1 MLFTYLS
8 FEGVALACPGSATD
22 VIRGLGRR
30 PWCALGM
37 LAGSK
42 QGLARGWWYV
52 RRASADFG
60 GLRLAGRYGRSG
72 IFFGAV
78 ALVLEGFRLKT
89 CSPPMPQRQKKWP
102 IDPAALHP
110 SWGAGT
116 WGAGELGPVVCVSFR
131 LLVSLGMLE
140 FYGAADAR

>member
-1 MLFTYLS
+1 MCCASPCDSPDS

-52 RRASADFG
+52 GRTTAD
-60 GLRLAGRYGRSG
+60 LD
-72 IFFGAV
+72 V
-78 ALVLEGFRLKT
+78 
-89 CSPPMPQRQKKWP
+89 
-102 IDPAALHP
+102 
-110 SWGAGT
+110 
-116 WGAGELGPVVCVSFR
+116 R
-131 LLVSLGMLE
+131 LLVSSGMLE
-140 FYGAADAR
+140 FYGAADAW